1 MLTFCPDC
9 SNLLTI
15 SQSRTSG
22 GYRFECKSCPYEFPI
37 TSKTQIFARRA
48 MKRKQLDDVL
58 GGEGAWDNADQT
70 MAQCANECGNDRA
83 YFFQLQIR
91 SADEPMT
98 TFYRCTT
105 CFYQWREN

>member
-1 MLTFCPDC
+1 MLTFCPHC
-9 SNLLTI
+9 SNLLVI
-15 SQSRTSG
+15 SRSHSG
-22 GYRFECKSCPYEFPI
+22 GYRFECKTCPYQFPI
-37 TSKTQIFARRA
+37 QDKMQIYERKA

-70 MAQCANECGNDRA
+70 TSQCPQECGCNKA

-98 TFYRCTT
+98 TFYRCTQ
-105 CFYQWREN
+105 CFHQWREN